1 MGETLD
7 RKLIASNGELE
18 MGGLRSKVYGAN
30 YVPSYAC
37 NSLEIWA
44 KYDGGVVERELGY
57 AVELGLAGVRTFI
70 HSEPFLE
77 RPDEKYKECVRD
89 TEFMRLHH
97 WELLRAVRE
106 EVVRYGHRGD
116 IGISKCRE
124 CHVSREGFCNR
135 CHNSVNLYP
144 DCFGCHY
151 YPEPSEVAE
160 GGEFVVNS
168 EPKSSQ
174 VEAKQGE

>member
-1 MGETLD
+1 MIDLKKIKD
-7 RKLIASNGELE
+7 KPYFIAVAAAIIVILI
-18 MGGLRSKVYGAN
+18 
-30 YVPSYAC
+30 P
-37 NSLEIWA
+37 
-44 KYDGGVVERELGY
+44 LGY
-57 AVELGLAGVRTFI
+57 SLVSNLLAG
-70 HSEPFLE
+70 SLGGAQPFLE

-97 WELLRAVRE
+97 WELLRTVRE

-116 IGISKCRE
+116 IGISKCGE

-168 EPKSSQ
+168 EPKSSR